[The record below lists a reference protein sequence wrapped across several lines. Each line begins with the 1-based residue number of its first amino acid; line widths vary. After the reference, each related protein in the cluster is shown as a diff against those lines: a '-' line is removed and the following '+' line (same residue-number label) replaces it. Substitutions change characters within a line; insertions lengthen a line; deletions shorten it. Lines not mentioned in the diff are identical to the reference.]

1 MERVPEKAKR
11 GVTCPDCG
19 ARPGRACKGS
29 RIPGAN
35 TLGGGWGG
43 PPTLT
48 RAHAARRD
56 RVLAKRVKRA
66 LGLAGVKNVVVLVS

>member
-1 MERVPEKAKR
+1 MPKKLTAKSFHCPE
-11 GVTCPDCG
+11 CG

-43 PPTLT
+43 PPDRKRPHDARYEVS
-48 RAHAARRD
+48 RAAKSPDLQPREEEEGTHA
-56 RVLAKRVKRA
+56 
-66 LGLAGVKNVVVLVS
+66 